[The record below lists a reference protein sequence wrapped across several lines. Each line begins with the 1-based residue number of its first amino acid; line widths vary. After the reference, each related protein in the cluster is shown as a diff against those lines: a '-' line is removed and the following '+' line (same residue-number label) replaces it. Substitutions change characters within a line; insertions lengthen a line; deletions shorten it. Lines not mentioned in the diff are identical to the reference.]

1 MRSKIDRWISYTSQ
15 NIPGS
20 QSCKLGFHSSLNAA
34 KDAFATFC
42 GDVDSNDCSMPL
54 YYAGNDQSM
63 YDLAIEFENIGCPFD
78 CADKYIERGPR
89 GGMKMQNN

>member
-1 MRSKIDRWISYTSQ
+1 MKRWISYMSQ
-15 NIPGS
+15 NIPGNRS
-20 QSCKLGFHSSLNAA
+20 FELGFHSSLDAA

-42 GDVDSNDCSMPL
+42 REVDSNDCSMSL

-63 YDLAIEFENIGCPFD
+63 YNLAIEYKDIGCPFD

-89 GGMKMQNN
+89 GGVRIHNN